1 MVDNSIPSRS
11 PVNDDTLTGTF
22 KEILK
27 KFLQSTDDMIPAK
40 ILEYNRATNR
50 ARVQPLIQ
58 VLTTNGD
65 RITRAEIASIP
76 VLFLGGGGF
85 FLSFNL
91 PVDSLGWIKASDRDI
106 SLFLQ
111 SYEDNP
117 PNTNRLHSF
126 EDSLLIPDIMRGH
139 TIDPE
144 DDQAMVIQN
153 LAGTVRISLDDTR
166 IKMTT
171 PQLEIVT
178 GGTTVTVVDGD
189 VTIDAANTTM
199 NGNLQV
205 NGDIDA
211 TGTITGDTEVVGGGI
226 SLSTHTHAQGVDSDG
241 NTEQE
246 TNAPS

>member
-1 MVDNSIPSRS
+1 MVDNAIPSRN

-40 ILEYNRATNR
+40 ILEYDRTANR

-65 RITRAEIASIP
+65 RITRAEIPSIP
-76 VLFLGGGGF
+76 VILLGGGGF
-85 FLSFNL
+85 FISFHL
-91 PVDSLGWIKASDRDI
+91 PAGSLGFIKASDRDI

-126 EDSLLIPDIMRGH
+126 EDSLFIPDVMKGH
-139 TIDPE
+139 TINAE

-153 LAGTVRISLDDTR
+153 LDGTVRFSLNDSR
-166 IKMTT
+166 IKLTVGSSTMTIT
-171 PQLEIVT
+171 DGL
-178 GGTTVTVVDGD
+178 TTL
-189 VTIDAANTTM
+189 DAS
-199 NGNLQV
+199 NLQV
-205 NGDIDA
+205 NGDIGS
-211 TGTITGDTEVVGGGI
+211 TGTITGDTDVIGGGI
-226 SLSTHTHAQGVDSDG
+226 SVLNHTHAQGVDSDG